1 MTFVAV
7 SPPPFLPPNTKTETT
22 QNISVQAEE
31 DSESWDTY
39 YTVIY
44 I

>member
-22 QNISVQAEE
+22 QYISVQEEEEE
-31 DSESWDTY
+31 DSES
-39 YTVIY
+39 
-44 I
+44 